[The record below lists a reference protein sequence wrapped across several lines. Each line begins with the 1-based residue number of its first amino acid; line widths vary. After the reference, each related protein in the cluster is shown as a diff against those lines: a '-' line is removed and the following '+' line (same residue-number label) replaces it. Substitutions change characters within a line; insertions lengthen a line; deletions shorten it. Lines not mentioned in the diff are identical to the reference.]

1 MLALERQKKIMD
13 LLDRDGAVLV
23 SKLSTELG
31 VTEETIRRDL
41 EKLEKQDMLRR
52 THGGAVQFD
61 ENAYDLSLETRKSK
75 NVDDKK
81 NLAKAAARFI
91 ASGDTIFLDAST
103 TTFFIAKEIKSIHNL
118 TFINN
123 SVRILSE
130 LAGSDTVKVIAIG
143 GVVSQNQSLVGNMA
157 EQCIDNYFANKMFFS
172 SKGLTPQAGILDS
185 NAEESGIKKKMM
197 HNCSNI
203 YYLCDS
209 SKIGRVGFIK
219 LANFADIDGFITEA
233 DVDDALREKLTEA
246 EVEIVIA

>member
-1 MLALERQKKIMD
+1 MLALERQKKITE
-13 LLDRDGAVLV
+13 LLERDGSVLV
-23 SKLSTELG
+23 SKLSLVLG

-75 NVDDKK
+75 NVDEKK
-81 NLAKAAARFI
+81 NLAKAAVKFI
-91 ASGDTIFLDAST
+91 SSGDTIFLDAST
-103 TTFFIAKEIKSIHNL
+103 TTFYIAREIKSIPNL
-118 TFINN
+118 TVITN
-123 SVRILSE
+123 SMRILSE
-130 LAGSDTVKVIAIG
+130 LSGVENVKVIAIG

-157 EQCIDNYFANKMFFS
+157 EQCVENYFANKMFFS

-185 NAEESGIKKKMM
+185 NSEESGIKKKMM
-197 HNCSNI
+197 QNCSNI

-219 LANFADIDGFITEA
+219 LANFADINGFITEA
-233 DVDDALREKLTEA
+233 EVDDVLKEKLTEA
-246 EVEIVIA
+246 EVKIVIA

>member
-1 MLALERQKKIMD
+1 MLALERQKKIME
-13 LLDRDGAVLV
+13 LLESDGSVLV
-23 SKLSTELG
+23 SKLSLDLG

-61 ENAYDLSLETRKSK
+61 ENAFELSLETRKSK
-75 NVDDKK
+75 NVDEKK
-81 NLAKAAARFI
+81 NLAKAAVKFI
-91 ASGDTIFLDAST
+91 SSGDTIFLDAST
-103 TTFFIAKEIKSIHNL
+103 TTFFIAKELKSIHNL
-118 TFINN
+118 TVITN
-123 SVRILSE
+123 SMRVLSE
-130 LAGSDTVKVIAIG
+130 LSGCDTVKVIAIG

-172 SKGLTPQAGILDS
+172 SKGITAQAGILDS
-185 NAEESGIKKKMM
+185 NSEESSIKKKMM
-197 HNCSNI
+197 QNCSNI

-219 LANFADIDGFITEA
+219 LANFTDIDGFITEA
-233 DVDDALREKLTEA
+233 QIDEPLREKLTEA

>member
-1 MLALERQKKIMD
+1 MLALERQKRILE
-13 LLDRDGAVLV
+13 LLDLDGSVLV
-23 SKLSTELG
+23 SKLSVELG

-75 NVDDKK
+75 NVDEKK

-103 TTFFIAKEIKSIHNL
+103 TTFYIAKEIKSVHNL
-118 TFINN
+118 TVITN
-123 SVRILSE
+123 SMRILNE
-130 LAGSDTVKVIAIG
+130 LQGCDSVKVIAIG

-172 SKGLTPQAGILDS
+172 SKGLTPEAGILDS
-185 NAEESGIKKKMM
+185 NAEESGIKKRMM
-197 HNCSNI
+197 HNCSKI
-203 YYLCDS
+203 YYLCDN
-209 SKIGRVGFIK
+209 SKMGRVGFIK
-219 LANFADIDGFITEA
+219 LANFTDIDGFITETSI
-233 DVDDALREKLTEA
+233 DDALMQKLVEA
-246 EVEIVIA
+246 EVEVVTV